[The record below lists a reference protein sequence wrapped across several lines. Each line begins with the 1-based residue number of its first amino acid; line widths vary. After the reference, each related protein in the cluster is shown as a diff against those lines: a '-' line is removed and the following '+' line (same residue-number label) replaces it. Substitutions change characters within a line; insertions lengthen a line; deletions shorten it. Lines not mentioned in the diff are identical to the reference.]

1 LSCCCITRKTRPF
14 SCHLSIDW
22 NRLRR
27 TEPGEAVF
35 ETKLKTVYVQLGSL
49 GLTSFKLK
57 YSMIKRKQCPKAINC
72 LNIRFDLPVTNL
84 KKHITPKLFCTYF
97 IFRRLLFE
105 TIFQK
110 HNKTNW
116 FLIKYLTR
124 TAPKAILYIS
134 NNNQL
139 KEFSQRKYEQLID
152 LCFYS
157 SHHYY
162 SCYFARTSRAFVK
175 LFLPMI
181 DNNNQYIHYI
191 NTYIHI

>member
-1 LSCCCITRKTRPF
+1 
-14 SCHLSIDW
+14 
-22 NRLRR
+22 
-27 TEPGEAVF
+27 
-35 ETKLKTVYVQLGSL
+35 
-49 GLTSFKLK
+49 
-57 YSMIKRKQCPKAINC
+57 M
-72 LNIRFDLPVTNL
+72 
-84 KKHITPKLFCTYF
+84 
-97 IFRRLLFE
+97 
-105 TIFQK
+105 
-110 HNKTNW
+110 
-116 FLIKYLTR
+116 TR

-181 DNNNQYIHYI
+181 DNNNQYIHKYI
-191 NTYIHI
+191 HTYIYNIYIYISYFCSVPTIQGFIITCWEFKTIMIINMIIYWWFFFYFSYNFVILSVNVPCIFSNKKLKI

>member
-1 LSCCCITRKTRPF
+1 M
-14 SCHLSIDW
+14 
-22 NRLRR
+22 
-27 TEPGEAVF
+27 F

-57 YSMIKRKQCPKAINC
+57 YSMIKKTMSKGHQLLKYTFWPSIYK
-72 LNIRFDLPVTNL
+72 L
-84 KKHITPKLFCTYF
+84 KKHITPKLFCTHF
-97 IFRRLLFE
+97 IFRRFLFE

-139 KEFSQRKYEQLID
+139 KEFSQRKYEQLMD

-181 DNNNQYIHYI
+181 DNNNQYIHKYI
-191 NTYIHI
+191 HTYIYNIYIYIYFLLL

>member
-1 LSCCCITRKTRPF
+1 MSKG
-14 SCHLSIDW
+14 H
-22 NRLRR
+22 
-27 TEPGEAVF
+27 
-35 ETKLKTVYVQLGSL
+35 QL
-49 GLTSFKLK
+49 LK
-57 YSMIKRKQCPKAINC
+57 YTFWPSIYK
-72 LNIRFDLPVTNL
+72 L
-84 KKHITPKLFCTYF
+84 KKHITPKLFCTHF
-97 IFRRLLFE
+97 IFRRFLFE

-181 DNNNQYIHYI
+181 DNNNQYIHKYI
-191 NTYIHI
+191 HTYIYNIYIYIFLTFVVYQPFKDLLLHVENSKLLW